1 MHLGNWKKEDLRI
14 SVPGGTFDRKKGG
27 HRKKGRLFP
36 ARGCRTRLD
45 VEEAVVLKGVGLF
58 WVRWEDCKL
67 LL

>member
-1 MHLGNWKKEDLRI
+1 MCIWGIGRRKILGYVCQGALLTE
-14 SVPGGTFDRKKGG
+14 RKVDTV
-27 HRKKGRLFP
+27 LFP